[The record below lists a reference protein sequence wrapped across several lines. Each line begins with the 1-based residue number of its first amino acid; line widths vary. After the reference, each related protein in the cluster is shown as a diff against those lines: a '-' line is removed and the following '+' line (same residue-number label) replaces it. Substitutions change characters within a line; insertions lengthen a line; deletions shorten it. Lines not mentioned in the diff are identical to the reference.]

1 MTYQKSIL
9 KPGLKI
15 DVDALDTSVQLTT
28 EASKTPNYG
37 TFTFPWA
44 QPFPKNDTSKSQCVG
59 LSAIWP
65 PLSLSAQIGPNIEN
79 KYPTNLKNADISA
92 FDDFLI

>member
-44 QPFPKNDTSKSQCVG
+44 QPFPQNDTSKSQCVG

-65 PLSLSAQIGPNIEN
+65 PLSLSAQNSKLGQMLKINIQQYAQMRDR
-79 KYPTNLKNADISA
+79 KRIS
-92 FDDFLI
+92 